1 MQFTNRDENL
11 INFELETVLK
21 AVFEAVQNWKLRSI
35 GLSIM
40 VLTAFFEELTKN
52 YAENRS
58 RSFFV
63 QVKRKLSTKTSE
75 KRKFSAKKSDSSL

>member
-21 AVFEAVQNWKLRSI
+21 AVFEAVQNLKLRSI

-40 VLTAFFEELTKN
+40 VLTAFFEEFAKITQKIDQEL
-52 YAENRS
+52 
-58 RSFFV
+58 
-63 QVKRKLSTKTSE
+63 
-75 KRKFSAKKSDSSL
+75 FSYK

>member
-40 VLTAFFEELTKN
+40 VLTAFFEEFAKN
-52 YAENRS
+52 YAEN
-58 RSFFV
+58 
-63 QVKRKLSTKTSE
+63 
-75 KRKFSAKKSDSSL
+75 